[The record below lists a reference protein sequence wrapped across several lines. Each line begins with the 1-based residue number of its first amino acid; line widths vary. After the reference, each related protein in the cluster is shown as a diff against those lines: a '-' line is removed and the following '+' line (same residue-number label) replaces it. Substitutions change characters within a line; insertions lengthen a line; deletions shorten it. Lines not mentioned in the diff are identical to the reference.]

1 MGKFI
6 NGINGPVKG
15 KVGTLVGSSWK
26 GIPYVK
32 GPYKKRTKRISKD
45 EKANR
50 IKFGLAQFWLHP
62 ILHFVRE
69 GFRGYSPTVEGFLA
83 AKSWLLK
90 NAIEEDENGVR
101 INPALMRVSFG
112 DLPLADNIAVSQP
125 SPGQLKF
132 TWDTSLPKGAHA
144 RDQVMLLAYDIKNEM
159 ARSTINGQFRN
170 VGSDTLMIQPT
181 KGRTYHLYVA
191 FVAFDREKQS
201 NSVYLGEWTT

>member
-15 KVGTLVGSSWK
+15 KVGTLIGSSWK

-50 IKFGLAQFWLHP
+50 SKFGLSQFWLHP
-62 ILHFVRE
+62 ILDFMRE

-90 NAIEEDENGVR
+90 NAIKEDKDGFSVD
-101 INPALMRVSFG
+101 PALMRVSFG
-112 DLPLADNIAVSQP
+112 D
-125 SPGQLKF
+125 
-132 TWDTSLPKGAHA
+132 
-144 RDQVMLLAYDIKNEM
+144 
-159 ARSTINGQFRN
+159 
-170 VGSDTLMIQPT
+170 
-181 KGRTYHLYVA
+181 
-191 FVAFDREKQS
+191 
-201 NSVYLGEWTT
+201 